1 MFYFVKTPKCVRKLF
16 APGIWEMPQTE
27 KTIYLTFD
35 DGPHPVITS
44 FVLEELSKYNAKA
57 TFFCIGKNVAENPLV
72 FKRILDEG
80 HAVGNH
86 TQAHLDGWKT
96 PNARYLANI
105 AEAKRYIDSDLFRPP
120 YGRITRKQQK
130 GLAQLDVP
138 FKIILWT
145 VLSGDFDVNI
155 TSEQCCKN
163 VLKNLDYHKPDVVL
177 MDIDMPIENGLQGL
191 RNIRN
196 SGNDVTVI
204 MLTVFDDNERVF
216 QAVCSGASGYILK
229 RTSPEKIIEA
239 IREAQSGGAPMT
251 PSVAKQVLKL
261 FSKPFQKSDELLL
274 LTTREHDVLSLL
286 VRGYSYKLAAS
297 ELTIGI
303 ETLRYHIKNIYTKLH
318 VNSKSEAVLKA
329 IQNKII

>member
-1 MFYFVKTPKCVRKLF
+1 MIR
-16 APGIWEMPQTE
+16 
-27 KTIYLTFD
+27 
-35 DGPHPVITS
+35 
-44 FVLEELSKYNAKA
+44 VLIFEDNRDFIESL
-57 TFFCIGKNVAENPLV
+57 
-72 FKRILDEG
+72 
-80 HAVGNH
+80 
-86 TQAHLDGWKT
+86 
-96 PNARYLANI
+96 
-105 AEAKRYIDSDLFRPP
+105 SDL
-120 YGRITRKQQK
+120 I
-130 GLAQLDVP
+130 A
-138 FKIILWT
+138 
-145 VLSGDFDVNI
+145 
-155 TSEQCCKN
+155 TSEGIELAGSYNNCKN